1 MRKFLFILSLFTLTQ
16 VSLSFAQTQG
26 RGEDVRDE
34 QGVERTAPAVS
45 VADNYL
51 YLSDAKAGTK
61 VVVMNMLGVTVLSF
75 EMTSDNEKIALNLK
89 KGFYVVKIGN
99 LVQRFVVK

>member
-1 MRKFLFILSLFTLTQ
+1 MRKILFILSLFTLTQ
-16 VSLSFAQTQG
+16 VSLSFAQAQG
-26 RGEDVRDE
+26 RGEEVRDE
-34 QGVERTAPAVS
+34 QGVERVVPAVS

-51 YLSDAKAGTK
+51 YLSDVKAGTK
-61 VVVMNMLGVTVLSF
+61 VTVMNMLGVSVLSF
-75 EMTSDNEKIALNLK
+75 EMTSDSEKIALNLK

>member
-1 MRKFLFILSLFTLTQ
+1 M
-16 VSLSFAQTQG
+16 
-26 RGEDVRDE
+26 
-34 QGVERTAPAVS
+34 S

-51 YLSDAKAGTK
+51 YLSDVKAGTK
-61 VVVMNMLGVTVLSF
+61 VTVMNMLGVSVLSF
-75 EMTSDNEKIALNLK
+75 EMTSDSEKIALNLK

>member
-1 MRKFLFILSLFTLTQ
+1 M
-16 VSLSFAQTQG
+16 V
-26 RGEDVRDE
+26 
-34 QGVERTAPAVS
+34 PAVS

-51 YLSDAKAGTK
+51 YLSDVKAGTK
-61 VVVMNMLGVTVLSF
+61 VTVMNMLGVSVLSF
-75 EMTSDNEKIALNLK
+75 EMTSDSEKIALNLK